1 MELSFTEPPGTWPL
15 TAQDVHAPHLELN
28 EHMAGKI
35 CWQEKKKK
43 RKLISRGNGTNYTE
57 QSERL
62 WTQQCQPEDEELGAA
77 HTVGHPQGNMLCV
90 SSDHSWLLPAPENP
104 AVLSLL
110 TTVSLTSI

>member
-43 RKLISRGNGTNYTE
+43 
-57 QSERL
+57 
-62 WTQQCQPEDEELGAA
+62 
-77 HTVGHPQGNMLCV
+77 
-90 SSDHSWLLPAPENP
+90 EN
-104 AVLSLL
+104 
-110 TTVSLTSI
+110 